1 MAVLNEAVDKLST
14 PAQQSYW
21 IDVNVDIA
29 TSHIKITDIKVWS
42 VQYHSVN
49 IAIPPFKASKVTN
62 IVFNVNTFKED

>member
-29 TSHIKITDIKVWS
+29 TSHIKITDIKVRS
-42 VQYHSVN
+42 VRYNSVN
-49 IAIPPFKASKVTN
+49 IATSHIKITDIKV
-62 IVFNVNTFKED
+62 

>member
-29 TSHIKITDIKVWS
+29 TSHIKITDIKV
-42 VQYHSVN
+42 
-49 IAIPPFKASKVTN
+49 
-62 IVFNVNTFKED
+62 

>member
-29 TSHIKITDIKVWS
+29 TSHIKITDIKVGS
-42 VQYHSVN
+42 VRYHSV
-49 IAIPPFKASKVTN
+49 KASKVTN
-62 IVFNVNTFKED
+62 IVFNVNTFNED